1 MARAKITPVRLYL
14 SERGQIE
21 LTRAVLVVLDQQARD
36 GIDAGGRPFPPGV
49 TKRID
54 LHDTGRLFRDVQ
66 VYTTRLQWQAP
77 YAQQV
82 ERLYRFAGVAPQY
95 KGMLEAM
102 VRGVVKAEVKTEV
115 A

>member
-1 MARAKITPVRLYL
+1 MARARVTPVRLYL

-36 GIDAGGRPFPPGV
+36 GIDADGRPFPPGV
-49 TKRID
+49 TKKID

-77 YAQQV
+77 YASVVQ
-82 ERLYRFAGVAPQY
+82 RLYRFAGVAPQY
-95 KGMLEAM
+95 KAQLEAM
-102 VRGVVKAEVKTEV
+102 VRGTIAREVRS
-115 A
+115 AD